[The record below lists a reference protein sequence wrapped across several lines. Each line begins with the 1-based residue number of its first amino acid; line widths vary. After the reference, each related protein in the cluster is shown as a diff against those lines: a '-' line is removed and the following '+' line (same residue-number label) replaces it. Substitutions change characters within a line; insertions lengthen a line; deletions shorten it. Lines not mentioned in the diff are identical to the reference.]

1 MNFAASIGRYGW
13 MKVADVMTK
22 EPVTIAAGETVG
34 QAEELMSENN
44 IRQIPVVNGRDL
56 LGIVTDRDLRSFLSG
71 PLLGDPEAR
80 ESALRTPVRDVMT
93 MEPIF
98 VSPNDDLE
106 EVVEILIEEKIGG
119 IPVVDQTEGL
129 VGIVTYIDLL
139 RCFLN
144 RIRED

>member
-1 MNFAASIGRYGW
+1 

-22 EPVTIAAGETVG
+22 EPLTIAAAETVG
-34 QAEELMSENN
+34 QADELMSENN

-71 PLLGDPEAR
+71 SLLGDPEAR
-80 ESALRTPVRDVMT
+80 EQALRTPVRDVMT
-93 MEPIF
+93 TEPIF
-98 VSPNDDLE
+98 VSPNDNLE
-106 EVVEILIEEKIGG
+106 EAVELLIEEKIGG
-119 IPVVDQTEGL
+119 IPVVDEAEGL

-144 RIRED
+144 RIQED

>member
-34 QAEELMSENN
+34 QADELMSENN

-56 LGIVTDRDLRSFLSG
+56 VGIVTDRDIRSSLSG
-71 PLLGDPEAR
+71 SLLGDPEAR
-80 ESALRTPVRDVMT
+80 ERALSTPVCDVMT
-93 MEPIF
+93 TEPIF

-106 EVVEILIEEKIGG
+106 EALELLIDEKIGG
-119 IPVVDQTEGL
+119 IPVVDEAEGL

-144 RIRED
+144 RIREN

>member
-13 MKVADVMTK
+13 MKVIDVMTK
-22 EPVTIAAGETVG
+22 EPLTIAPGETIG
-34 QAEELMSENN
+34 QAGELMSENN

-56 LGIVTDRDLRSFLSG
+56 VGIVTDRDIRSFLSSS
-71 PLLGDPEAR
+71 LLGDPEAR
-80 ESALRTPVRDVMT
+80 ERALRATVRDVMT
-93 MEPIF
+93 TAPIF

-106 EVVEILIEEKIGG
+106 EAVELLIEEKIGG
-119 IPVVDQTEGL
+119 IPVVDEAEGL

-144 RIRED
+144 RIQED

>member
-1 MNFAASIGRYGW
+1 MNFAASIGRYSW

-22 EPVTIAAGETVG
+22 EPVTIAAAETVG
-34 QAEELMSENN
+34 QADELMADNN

-56 LGIVTDRDLRSFLSG
+56 VGIVTDRDIRSFLSG
-71 PLLGDPEAR
+71 SLLGDPEAR
-80 ESALRTPVRDVMT
+80 ERALRTPVCDIMT

-106 EVVEILIEEKIGG
+106 EAVELLIEEKICG
-119 IPVVDQTEGL
+119 IPVVDEAEGL

-144 RIRED
+144 RIQED